1 MAGNKN
7 RILGALALFMALVI
21 AFAVA
26 GAALVKTVF
35 PGILAAE
42 ETPAQQ
48 IEDVSLTSLEV
59 VQPAEVRLNDVSD
72 VVDAVMPSV
81 VAITQRSKASDYY
94 GQYVQPSA
102 AEEVESG
109 VGSGTIVAAN
119 SSELLILTSY
129 HVVEGCSSLYVTF
142 CDDASVDGY
151 IKACSPE
158 DDIAV
163 VAVPLKDIEEK
174 TRSSI
179 AIAKLN
185 NDENEIGEG
194 VIVIGDALGCGQS
207 VVTGIV
213 SALDRQITVEDRTI
227 TVIQTD
233 AAINA
238 GNSGGCTLNSK
249 GEVIGISEAKIA
261 SDGVEG
267 MCYAISVRAY
277 YDLIMNMLNEG
288 SAITM

>member
-1 MAGNKN
+1 MAGSKN

-21 AFAVA
+21 AFALA
-26 GAALVKTVF
+26 GAVLVKTVF
-35 PGILAAE
+35 PGIVDAE
-42 ETPAQQ
+42 ETTTKQ
-48 IEDVSLTSLEV
+48 IEEVQLTSLDV
-59 VQPAEVRLNDVSD
+59 VQPATVMLNDVSD
-72 VVDAVMPSV
+72 IVDAVMPSV
-81 VAITQRSKASDYY
+81 VSITQRSQASDYY
-94 GQYVQPSA
+94 GPYVQSSSS
-102 AEEVESG
+102 EEVESG

-129 HVVEGCSSLYVTF
+129 HVVEGSSSLYVTF
-142 CDDASVDGY
+142 CNDASVDGY
-151 IKACSPE
+151 IKACSQA

-163 VAVPLKDIEEK
+163 VAVPLDDIEEE
-174 TRSSI
+174 TLNSI
-179 AIAKLN
+179 AIAKLS

-213 SALDRQITVEDRTI
+213 SALDRQINVEERTI

-277 YDLIMNMLNEG
+277 YDLIMDMLNG
-288 SAITM
+288 KNAITM

>member
-1 MAGNKN
+1 MAGSKN

-26 GAALVKTVF
+26 GAALVRTVF
-35 PGILAAE
+35 PEMLASE

-48 IEDVSLTSLEV
+48 IENVSLTSLEV

-81 VAITQRSKASDYY
+81 VAITS
-94 GQYVQPSA
+94 V

-142 CDDASVDGY
+142 CDDASADGY
-151 IKACSPE
+151 IKDCSPE

-163 VAVPLKDIEEK
+163 VTVPLDDIEEE
-174 TRSSI
+174 TLGSI
-179 AIAKLN
+179 AIARLSN
-185 NDENEIGEG
+185 EENEIGEG

-213 SALDRQITVEDRTI
+213 SALDRQITVGDRTI

-277 YDLIMNMLNEG
+277 YDMIMNMLNEG